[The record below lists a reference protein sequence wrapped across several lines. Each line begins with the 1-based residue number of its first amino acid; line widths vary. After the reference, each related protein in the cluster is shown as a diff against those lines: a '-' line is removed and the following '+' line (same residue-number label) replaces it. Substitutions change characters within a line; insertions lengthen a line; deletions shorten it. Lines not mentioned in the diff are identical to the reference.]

1 MKYEEETGTP
11 LLMASGIETLRGIVV
26 VKVLSLK
33 FLRTSWEISSPS
45 FVRESNLVRRIPS
58 ISSFGLSPLWT
69 EAIVERSCAKASSAK
84 YSHCL
89 GMMTLSAARNIILKN
104 TTLVVFFCAI
114 KCNLCYYYI
123 VILWSML
130 RTSVIIA
137 MRGSSLVY
145 KRNK

>member
-1 MKYEEETGTP
+1 
-11 LLMASGIETLRGIVV
+11 MASGIETLRGIVV

-45 FVRESNLVRRIPS
+45 FVRESNLVRRMPS

-89 GMMTLSAARNIILKN
+89 GIMTLSAAFSEFRDRKPRDGGGSMRIKSKASASLQSSFSFRRVVLDYPCFLSWLSNLAKERLAEIRK
-104 TTLVVFFCAI
+104 TL
-114 KCNLCYYYI
+114 L
-123 VILWSML
+123 
-130 RTSVIIA
+130 
-137 MRGSSLVY
+137 
-145 KRNK
+145 